1 MGERLAALGPAHCA
15 SRLVCACFLTRFAI
29 YVFRPGFA
37 WRLTRLWHLIT
48 GYLTLRL
55 ALLRATLNSHSY
67 LPSCLP
73 VFLSV
78 HASPC

>member
-1 MGERLAALGPAHCA
+1 MGERMAALGPAHYT
-15 SRLVCACFLTRFAI
+15 SSLVFACFLTRSAI
-29 YVFRPGFA
+29 YEFRPGFA

-48 GYLTLRL
+48 GYLTWRL
-55 ALLRATLNSHSY
+55 ALLRTTLNSHSY

-78 HASPC
+78 QAGPC